1 MGADFGELEALA
13 TALGETAQVRSKASQ
28 VVRKAAS
35 DVEAHA
41 KMFAPVSKPNGG
53 NLRQSIITRSVD
65 DLTSEIISG
74 ADYAIF
80 QEYGTRF
87 QPGTAHMR
95 PALERVEPSFIAA
108 MEQIG
113 GTL

>member
-13 TALGETAQVRSKASQ
+13 TALGETAQVRGKASQ
-28 VVRKAAS
+28 VVRKAAA
-35 DVEAHA
+35 DVTAHA
-41 KMFAPVSKPNGG
+41 KMFAPVDTG
-53 NLRQSIITRSVD
+53 NLRQSIITRTVD
-65 DLTSEIISG
+65 DLTSEVISG
-74 ADYAIF
+74 AEYAIY

-95 PALERVEPSFIAA
+95 PALERVEPSFVAA

-113 GTL
+113 DTI

>member
-13 TALGETAQVRSKASQ
+13 TTLGETALVRSKASQ
-28 VVRKAAS
+28 VVRKAAA
-35 DVEAHA
+35 DVQAHA
-41 KMFAPVSKPNGG
+41 KLFAPVDTG
-53 NLRQSIITRSVD
+53 NLRQAITNRPVD

-74 ADYAIF
+74 ADYAIY

-95 PALERVEPSFIAA
+95 PALERVEPAFIAA

-113 GTL
+113 DTV

>member
-13 TALGETAQVRSKASQ
+13 TTLGENALVRGKASQ
-28 VVRKAAS
+28 VVRKAAA
-35 DVEAHA
+35 DVQAHA
-41 KMFAPVSKPNGG
+41 KMFAPVDTG
-53 NLRQSIITRSVD
+53 NLRQAITNRPVD
-65 DLTSEIISG
+65 DLTSEVISG
-74 ADYAIF
+74 AEYAIY

-95 PALERVEPSFIAA
+95 PALERVEPSFVAA

-113 GTL
+113 DTL

>member
-13 TALGETAQVRSKASQ
+13 TALGETALVRGKASQ
-28 VVRKAAS
+28 VVRKAAA
-35 DVEAHA
+35 DVTAHA
-41 KMFAPVSKPNGG
+41 KMFAPVDTG
-53 NLRQSIITRSVD
+53 NLRQAITARPVD
-65 DLTSEIISG
+65 ELTSEVISG

-95 PALERVEPSFIAA
+95 PALERVEPSFVAA

-113 GTL
+113 GTF

>member
-13 TALGETAQVRSKASQ
+13 TTLGETAQVRGKASQ
-28 VVRKAAS
+28 VVRKAAA
-35 DVEAHA
+35 DVQAHA
-41 KMFAPVSKPNGG
+41 KMFAPVDTG
-53 NLRQSIITRSVD
+53 NLRQAITNRPVD

-95 PALERVEPSFIAA
+95 PALERVEPSFVAA

>member
-13 TALGETAQVRSKASQ
+13 TALGETALVRGKASQ
-28 VVRKAAS
+28 VVRKAAA
-35 DVEAHA
+35 DVTAHA
-41 KMFAPVSKPNGG
+41 KMFAPVDTG
-53 NLRQSIITRSVD
+53 NLRQSIITRTVD

-95 PALERVEPSFIAA
+95 PALERVEPSFVAA
-108 MEQIG
+108 IEQLG
-113 GTL
+113 DTL

>member
-1 MGADFGELEALA
+1 MGADFGELEVLAAALA
-13 TALGETAQVRSKASQ
+13 DTAQTRGKASQ
-28 VVRKAAS
+28 VVRKAAA
-35 DVEAHA
+35 DVTAHA
-41 KMFAPVSKPNGG
+41 KMFAPVDTG
-53 NLRQSIITRSVD
+53 NLRQSITARAVD

-74 ADYAIF
+74 ADYAIY

-113 GTL
+113 DTL

>member
-1 MGADFGELEALA
+1 MGADFGELEVLA
-13 TALGETAQVRSKASQ
+13 TALADTAQARAKASQ
-28 VVRKAAS
+28 VVRKAAA
-35 DVEAHA
+35 DVQAHA
-41 KMFAPVSKPNGG
+41 KMFAPVDTG
-53 NLRQSIITRSVD
+53 NLRQSITARSVD

-74 ADYAIF
+74 ADYAIY

-95 PALERVEPSFIAA
+95 PALERVEPSFVAA

-113 GTL
+113 DTL

>member
-13 TALGETAQVRSKASQ
+13 TALGETALVRGKASQ
-28 VVRKAAS
+28 VVRKAAA
-35 DVEAHA
+35 DVTAHA
-41 KMFAPVSKPNGG
+41 KMFAPVDTG
-53 NLRQSIITRSVD
+53 NLRQSIITRPVD

-74 ADYAIF
+74 ADYAIY

-113 GTL
+113 DTI

>member
-13 TALGETAQVRSKASQ
+13 TALGETAQVRGKASQ
-28 VVRKAAS
+28 VVRKAAA
-35 DVEAHA
+35 DVQAHA
-41 KMFAPVSKPNGG
+41 KMFAPVDTG

-95 PALERVEPSFIAA
+95 PALERVEPSFVAA
-108 MEQIG
+108 IEQLGDTI
-113 GTL
+113 

>member
-1 MGADFGELEALA
+1 MGADFGELEVLA
-13 TALGETAQVRSKASQ
+13 TTLGETAQVRSKASQ

-41 KMFAPVSKPNGG
+41 KMFAPVDTG

-113 GTL
+113 DTL

>member
-13 TALGETAQVRSKASQ
+13 TALGETALVRGKASQ
-28 VVRKAAS
+28 VVRKAAA
-35 DVEAHA
+35 DVTAHA
-41 KMFAPVSKPNGG
+41 KMFAPVDTG
-53 NLRQSIITRSVD
+53 NLRQSIITRTVD
-65 DLTSEIISG
+65 DLTSEVISG
-74 ADYAIF
+74 AEYAIY

-95 PALERVEPSFIAA
+95 PALERVEPSFVAA

-113 GTL
+113 DTI

>member
-13 TALGETAQVRSKASQ
+13 TALGETAQVRGKASQ
-28 VVRKAAS
+28 VVRKAAA
-35 DVEAHA
+35 DVQAHA
-41 KMFAPVSKPNGG
+41 QRFAPVDTG
-53 NLRQSIITRSVD
+53 NLRSSIHTRAED
-65 DLTSEIISG
+65 DLTSIISST
-74 ADYAIF
+74 ADYAVF

-95 PALERVEPSFIAA
+95 PALERVEPAFIAA

-113 GTL
+113 DTL

>member
-13 TALGETAQVRSKASQ
+13 TALGETALVRSKASQ
-28 VVRKAAS
+28 VVRLAAS

-41 KMFAPVSKPNGG
+41 KMFAPVDTG
-53 NLRQSIITRSVD
+53 NLRQSIINRPVD
-65 DLTSEIISG
+65 ELTSEIISG

-113 GTL
+113 DTI